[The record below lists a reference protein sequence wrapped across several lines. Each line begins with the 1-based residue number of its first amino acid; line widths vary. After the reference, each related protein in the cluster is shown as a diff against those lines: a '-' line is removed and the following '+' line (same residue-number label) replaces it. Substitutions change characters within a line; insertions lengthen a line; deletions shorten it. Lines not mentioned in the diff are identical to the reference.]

1 MDQHMICITKAR
13 SLVETNTKSLNQDT
27 FQWKLNFMFLH
38 HAQTAYVDF
47 WVDSERD
54 ITVHA
59 WYSHS
64 GGTLDF
70 IYIEGAASFTS

>member
-1 MDQHMICITKAR
+1 
-13 SLVETNTKSLNQDT
+13 
-27 FQWKLNFMFLH
+27 MFLH